1 MNRQDEFL
9 PPEPKK
15 KQSLPPLL
23 VTVLSCVLV
32 GLIVFAA
39 TFFSLTAYYSEKIDD
54 YSENYVRKSDKYDA
68 GLLEAA
74 LGLLD
79 ANSIFDLPDRT
90 TLTETMIEAAI
101 SAMGDRYGTFFTDAE
116 YAAYSSDLAGSFVGI
131 GVTLQKN
138 DDGNALVLL
147 VHAGSPAEDAG
158 LLAGDV
164 LISVGGIRFAD
175 GYDEAF
181 DSIVGE
187 AGSTVEISFLRA
199 GASMSATV
207 TRAEVVKQTV
217 ISRIETYG
225 TNRIGY
231 VHITGFDGH
240 TYEQFQ
246 NAVSGLENEGV
257 DALIFDVRSNGGG
270 LLSSVGKMLA
280 YLLPDGVIAYV
291 DYKSESL
298 SDYTIA
304 SENGYVRSG
313 SASPVLYCEGGHRIT
328 VPAAVLVNSKTASA
342 AELFTAALRDYAT
355 PEFESALD
363 VTVVGTTTYGKG
375 TVQTTYSLGAD
386 NALKMT
392 VARYSPPSN
401 VNYDGVGIQPGTVVE
416 LTEEQEKISVYL
428 RTQENDPQLC
438 AALALLDQK
447 VNP

>member
-101 SAMGDRYGTFFTDAE
+101 SAMGDRYGAFFTDAE

-225 TNRIGY
+225 TGRIGY

-240 TYEQFQ
+240 TYEQFR

>member
-217 ISRIETYG
+217 ISHIETYG
-225 TNRIGY
+225 TTRIGY

-392 VARYSPPSN
+392 VARYRPPSN
-401 VNYDGVGIQPGTVVE
+401 VNYDGIGIQPGTVVE

>member
-416 LTEEQEKISVYL
+416 LTEEQEKISVYF

>member
-101 SAMGDRYGTFFTDAE
+101 SAMGDRYGAFFTDAE

-225 TNRIGY
+225 TGRIGY

>member
-225 TNRIGY
+225 TSRIGY

-246 NAVSGLENEGV
+246 NAVSGLESEGI

-328 VPAAVLVNSKTASA
+328 VPAAVLVNGNTASA

>member
-217 ISRIETYG
+217 ISHIETYG
-225 TNRIGY
+225 TTRIGY

-401 VNYDGVGIQPGTVVE
+401 ANYDGVGIQPGTVVE

>member
-1 MNRQDEFL
+1 MNRQDEFTS
-9 PPEPKK
+9 PEEKK
-15 KQSLPPLL
+15 GQSLPPIL
-23 VTVLSCVLV
+23 VTVLSCLLV

-79 ANSIFDLPDRT
+79 ANSIFDLPDRE

-138 DDGNALVLL
+138 DDGNAQVLL

-164 LISVGGIRFAD
+164 LTAVDGTLFAD

-181 DSIVGE
+181 DLIVGE
-187 AGSTVEISFLRA
+187 AGSSVGISYLRA
-199 GASMSATV
+199 GVPSSVTV

-225 TNRIGY
+225 TSRIGY
-231 VHITGFDGH
+231 VHVTGFDGH

-246 NAVSGLENEGV
+246 TAVSELETAGI
-257 DALIFDVRSNGGG
+257 DGLIFDVRSNGGG
-270 LLSSVGKMLA
+270 LLSSVGKVLA

-291 DYKSESL
+291 DYKSGSL
-298 SDYTIA
+298 SDYVISA
-304 SENGYVRSG
+304 ENGYVRSG
-313 SASPVLYCEGGHRIT
+313 SSTPVLYCEGGHEIT
-328 VPAAVLVNSKTASA
+328 VPAAVLCDRHTASA

-355 PEFESALD
+355 PEFASALD
-363 VTVVGTTTYGKG
+363 VTVVGTNTYGKG
-375 TVQTTYSLGAD
+375 TVQTTYTIGAD
-386 NALKMT
+386 NALKLT
-392 VARYSPPSN
+392 VARYNPPSN
-401 VNYDGVGIQPGTVVE
+401 VNYDGVGILPGTVVD
-416 LTEEQEKISVYL
+416 LTEDQEKISVYL

>member
-225 TNRIGY
+225 TSRIGY

-328 VPAAVLVNSKTASA
+328 VPAAVLVNSNTASA

>member
-225 TNRIGY
+225 TSRIGY

>member
-328 VPAAVLVNSKTASA
+328 VPAAVLVNSNTASA